1 MTEPIVGTQMNSSYR
16 IRRPQDLRRGLTTI
30 ELTVALAAVL
40 LLLGM
45 TYLGVRAYKKG
56 SDRTG
61 CVLNIYRTQS
71 AVRAYANLRGLGAG
85 QEVRR
90 GDLRRQLMGP
100 AGFLG
105 SEPACPGG
113 GTYATLGNRIP
124 PRGELY
130 LSCSLAEPEGHRPDD
145 ALP

>member
-1 MTEPIVGTQMNSSYR
+1 MTEPIVGTQMNFSYP
-16 IRRPQDLRRGLTTI
+16 IRRPQNLHRGLTTV
-30 ELTVALAAVL
+30 ELTVTLAAVL
-40 LLLGM
+40 LLLGV
-45 TYLGVRAYKKG
+45 TYLGAKAYKKG

-61 CVLNIYRTQS
+61 CVLNIYTTQS

-90 GDLRRQLMGP
+90 GDLRRELMGP

-113 GTYATLGNRIP
+113 GTYGTLGNRIP
-124 PRGELY
+124 AMGELY
-130 LSCSLAEPEGHRPDD
+130 LSCSLAESEAHRPDD
-145 ALP
+145 AMP